1 MVSPTRSPSAAAG
14 AAAGSA
20 AAAVLPRKRAGSV
33 SRADRRNNSRRLSVS
48 APRFHWLLK
57 DGSMLTPL
65 ILVRAFVLSCFR
77 VFRGFRGSRFLC
89 FSWSHFVS
97 DNRDHVDLDQ
107 RVAGNAAGRRNR
119 RPHRRLGA
127 KAPLEHLVHAG
138 VVLQV
143 VQVDVT
149 LQDLFHR
156 RSRAFELL
164 LDLI

>member
-33 SRADRRNNSRRLSVS
+33 SRADRRNNSRRLRVS

-65 ILVRAFVLSCFR
+65 ILVRAFVLSCF
-77 VFRGFRGSRFLC
+77 
-89 FSWSHFVS
+89 SWLHFVS
-97 DNRDHVDLDQ
+97 DSRDHVDLDQ

-127 KAPLEHLVHAG
+127 RGALGH
-138 VVLQV
+138 
-143 VQVDVT
+143 
-149 LQDLFHR
+149 
-156 RSRAFELL
+156 
-164 LDLI
+164 